1 MSVRNWHFDTA
12 RGIAMRFLI
21 EPVYCM
27 TWIWTLR
34 RAHNKSKS
42 PIEEDSIWAN
52 LGELMPFSYVVL
64 CLHCCMS
71 CNHKPQKI
79 MSYHVPGCASYDKV

>member
-1 MSVRNWHFDTA
+1 MNALFINISVRNWHFATG

-27 TWIWTLR
+27 TWIWTFH

-42 PIEEDSIWAN
+42 PIEEDNIWAT
-52 LGELMPFSYVVL
+52 LQDAESGVVL
-64 CLHCCMS
+64 AQSNTKSTH
-71 CNHKPQKI
+71 HK
-79 MSYHVPGCASYDKV
+79 